1 MRTMRT
7 RKRSLERICLVGIQG
22 VGKSFAYMNI
32 ANKCKG
38 DTIWILDNDNT
49 VERLLEEEFTGLA
62 VKEEYRG
69 HEKNAKTG
77 EVTLTRDPTYEDPTG
92 NVILIHTEGW
102 EETKAGVAMVRE
114 RAERNDWC
122 VIDSVT
128 SCWEEVQE
136 WFVNEIFENEID
148 RFFMEVRAEKKREDD
163 RKKAQGGKESGSLG
177 AFDGWKDW
185 NVINSQY
192 KKAVSDFLKVP
203 PCHLLVTAE
212 QAKLGDDEKEA
223 RDLYGAYGVK
233 PKGQKRTGHDVQ
245 TVLLLIKRRDGTYYM
260 TTMKDRGREDM
271 ELEGVSNFAMD
282 YLFKRAGWGNVE
294 VEG

>member
-7 RKRSLERICLVGIQG
+7 RKRSLEHICLVGIQG

-32 ANKCKG
+32 ANKCQG

-49 VERLLEEEFTGLA
+49 VERLLEEEFTGLG
-62 VKEEYRG
+62 VREEYRG
-69 HEKNAKTG
+69 HTKDPKTN
-77 EVTLTRDPTYEDPTG
+77 EVTLTRVHDYEDPTG
-92 NVILIHTEGW
+92 NIVLFHTEGW
-102 EETKAGVAMVRE
+102 EETKAAVAMVRE
-114 RAERNDWC
+114 RAERHDWC

-136 WFVNEIFENEID
+136 WYVNEIFENEID
-148 RFFMEVRAEKKREDD
+148 RFFMEVRADKRIQDEKK
-163 RKKAQGGKESGSLG
+163 KAKGEKESGSLG

-192 KKAVSDFLKVP
+192 KKAISDFLKVP
-203 PCHLLVTAE
+203 PCHLFVTAE

-223 RDLYGAYGVK
+223 RDLYGAFGVK

-245 TVLLLIKRRDGTYYM
+245 TVLLMIKRRNGEYFM
-260 TTMKDRGREDM
+260 TTMKDRGREEM
-271 ELEGVSNFAMD
+271 EVEGVSNFAMD
-282 YLFKRAGWGNVE
+282 YLINRS
-294 VEG
+294 